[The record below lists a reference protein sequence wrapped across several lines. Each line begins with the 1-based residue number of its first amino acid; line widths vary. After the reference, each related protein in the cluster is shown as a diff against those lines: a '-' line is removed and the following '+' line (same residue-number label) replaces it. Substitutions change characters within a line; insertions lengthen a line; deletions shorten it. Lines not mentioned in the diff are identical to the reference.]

1 MTGCGKTDTTDSSY
15 PVYSS
20 ALSQYDSTDG
30 TFSYFAT
37 DLCVTEDVNVGTDT
51 TDSQVAEAAG
61 VFNLNTKEI
70 TYSQNIFE
78 RLYPAS
84 TTKIL
89 TAYIIIKYCDLS
101 DMVTVSDNAVAQS
114 EDSSVCN
121 LKTGDVLSVRDLLYG
136 LLLASGN
143 DAAVALAEYYA
154 GTVDNFADVMNS
166 EAASLGASAS
176 HFVNPNGMPDEDH
189 YTTVYDMYLIFK
201 EAIRYTDFVNII
213 QTQSYTATYTGA
225 SGSEVTNVWN
235 NNNRYISGKKEAPAG
250 FTVIGGKSGTTG
262 AAGYCLVLYSQNEA
276 GEDIV
281 SIVFKADGLSNLYLL
296 MNQILA
302 GYAN

>member
-1 MTGCGKTDTTDSSY
+1 MTGCGNTDTTDSSY
-15 PVYSS
+15 PVYDS
-20 ALSQYDSTDG
+20 ALNQFDSMSG
-30 TFSYFAT
+30 TLSFFAS

-61 VFNLNTKEI
+61 VFNLTTNEV
-70 TYSQNIFE
+70 TYSQNLFE
-78 RLYPAS
+78 QLYPAS

-101 DMVTVSDNAVAQS
+101 DMVTVSENAVAQTT
-114 EDSSVCN
+114 DSSVCD
-121 LKTGDVLSVRDLLYG
+121 LRTGDVISVRDLLYG

-154 GTVDNFADVMNS
+154 GTMDNFAEVMNR
-166 EAASLGASAS
+166 EAAALGATGS
-176 HFVNPNGMPDEDH
+176 HFVNSNGLPDDDH
-189 YTTVYDMYLIFK
+189 YTTVYDMYLLFK

-213 QTQSYTATYTGA
+213 QTPSYTATYTDA
-225 SGSEVTNVWN
+225 SGNEVTKVWN
-235 NNNRYISGKKEAPAG
+235 TTNRYLNGKKDAPSG
-250 FTVIGGKSGTTG
+250 ITVIGGKSGTTG
-262 AAGYCLVLYSQNEA
+262 AAGYCLVLYSRNEA

-281 SIVFKADGLSNLYLL
+281 SIVYKADGISNLYLL
-296 MNQILA
+296 MNQILE

>member
-1 MTGCGKTDTTDSSY
+1 
-15 PVYSS
+15 
-20 ALSQYDSTDG
+20 
-30 TFSYFAT
+30 
-37 DLCVTEDVNVGTDT
+37 VTEDVNVGTDT
-51 TDSQVAEAAG
+51 TESQVAEAAG
-61 VFNLNTKEI
+61 VFNLNTKEV

-78 RLYPAS
+78 KLYPAS

-89 TAYIIIKYCDLS
+89 TAYIIIKYCDLN

-114 EDSSVCN
+114 EDSSICN
-121 LKTGDVLSVRDLLYG
+121 LNTGDVLSVRDLLYG

-154 GTVDNFADVMNS
+154 GTVDKFADVMNS
-166 EAASLGASAS
+166 EAAALGASAS

-213 QTQSYTATYTGA
+213 QTQSYTATYSNA
-225 SGSEVTNVWN
+225 SGSEITNVWN
-235 NNNRYISGKKEAPAG
+235 NNNRYISGKKEAPSG

-281 SIVFKADGLSNLYLL
+281 SIVFKADGISNLYLL

>member
-1 MTGCGKTDTTDSSY
+1 
-15 PVYSS
+15 
-20 ALSQYDSTDG
+20 
-30 TFSYFAT
+30 
-37 DLCVTEDVNVGTDT
+37 VTEDVNVGTDT

-89 TAYIIIKYCDLS
+89 TAYIIIKYCDLN

-114 EDSSVCN
+114 EDSSICN
-121 LKTGDVLSVRDLLYG
+121 LNTGDVLSVRDLLYG

-166 EAASLGASAS
+166 EAAALGASAS
-176 HFVNPNGMPDEDH
+176 HFVNPNGMPNEDH

-213 QTQSYTATYTGA
+213 QTQSYTATYSNA

-235 NNNRYISGKKEAPAG
+235 NNNRYISGKKEAPSG

-281 SIVFKADGLSNLYLL
+281 SIVFKADGISNLYLL

>member
-1 MTGCGKTDTTDSSY
+1 
-15 PVYSS
+15 VNF
-20 ALSQYDSTDG
+20 G
-30 TFSYFAT
+30 T
-37 DLCVTEDVNVGTDT
+37 ET

-61 VFNLNTKEI
+61 VFNLNTQEI
-70 TYSQNIFE
+70 TYAQNIFE

-89 TAYIIIKYCDLS
+89 TAYIIIKYCNLD
-101 DMVTVSDNAVAQS
+101 DMVTVSDNAVAQTV
-114 EDSSVCN
+114 DSSVCN
-121 LKTGDVLSVRDLLYG
+121 LKAGDVISVRDLLYG

-154 GTVDNFADVMNS
+154 GSAENFADVMNH
-166 EAASLGASAS
+166 EALSLGASAS
-176 HFVNPNGMPDEDH
+176 HFVNPNGLPDEDH

-201 EAIRYTDFVNII
+201 EAIQYTDFVEII
-213 QTQSYTATYTGA
+213 QTASYTATYSDA
-225 SGSEVTNVWN
+225 SGNEVNNVWN
-235 NNNRYISGKKEAPAG
+235 NTNRYINHKKEAPSG

-262 AAGYCLVLYSQNEA
+262 AAGYCLVLYSRNEA

-281 SIVFKADGLSNLYLL
+281 SIVFKADGISNLYLL

>member
-1 MTGCGKTDTTDSSY
+1 MTGCGNTDTTDMTY
-15 PVYSS
+15 PVYNS
-20 ALSQYDSTDG
+20 ALNEYDSTDG
-30 TFSYFAT
+30 TFSYFAS
-37 DLCVTEDVNVGTDT
+37 DLCVAEDVNVGTDT

-78 RLYPAS
+78 QLYPAS

-89 TAYIIIKYCDLS
+89 TAYIIIKYCDLN
-101 DMVTVSDNAVAQS
+101 DMVTVSENAVTQS
-114 EDSSVCN
+114 EDSSICN
-121 LKTGDVLSVRDLLYG
+121 LNAGDVISVRDLLYG

-154 GTVDNFADVMNS
+154 GTADNFAEVMNN
-166 EAASLGASAS
+166 EAAALGASAS
-176 HFVNPNGMPDEDH
+176 HFVNPNGLPDEDH

-213 QTQSYTATYTGA
+213 HTQSYTATYSNA

-235 NNNRYISGKKEAPAG
+235 NNNRYISGKKEAPTG
-250 FTVIGGKSGTTG
+250 ITVIGGKSGTTG

-281 SIVFKADGLSNLYLL
+281 SIVFKADGISNLYLL

>member
-1 MTGCGKTDTTDSSY
+1 MTGCGKTDTVENPY

-20 ALSQYDSTDG
+20 ALSQYENSTG
-30 TFSYFAT
+30 TFSYFAS
-37 DLCVTEDVNVGTDT
+37 DLCVTEDVNFGTET

-61 VFNLNTKEI
+61 VFNLNTQEI
-70 TYSQNIFE
+70 TYAQNIFE

-89 TAYIIIKYCDLS
+89 TAYIIIKYCNLD
-101 DMVTVSDNAVAQS
+101 DMVTVSDNAVAQTV
-114 EDSSVCN
+114 DSSVCN
-121 LKTGDVLSVRDLLYG
+121 LKAGDVISVRDLLYG

-154 GTVDNFADVMNS
+154 GSAGNFADVMNH
-166 EAASLGASAS
+166 EALSLGASAS
-176 HFVNPNGMPDEDH
+176 HFVNPNGLPDEDH

-201 EAIRYTDFVNII
+201 EAIQYTDFVEII
-213 QTQSYTATYTGA
+213 QTASYTATYSDA
-225 SGSEVTNVWN
+225 SGNEVNNVWN
-235 NNNRYISGKKEAPAG
+235 NTNRYINHKKEAPSG

-262 AAGYCLVLYSQNEA
+262 AAGYCLVLYSRNEA

-281 SIVFKADGLSNLYLL
+281 SIVFKADGISNLYLL